1 MAFIGR
7 TKDVKVRQQ
16 RVIGNG
22 LDKIFTLDFIP
33 ASDNQLSI
41 YINGV
46 FLSDY
51 DYIFKH
57 PDKII
62 FTDIPANGTE
72 ILIVCLKSSD
82 KQSTR
87 NTFYYADGVSRIYD
101 IGFIPPEDGSIL
113 VSINGDLQNDEKYI
127 VEGHKCIFMH
137 TPSIN
142 SEIEFRG
149 VYDVIDPS
157 GNVQASN
164 NLNIQ
169 RTRVKADGYQNIF
182 PMHQKPAAE
191 HNLIVTEGRNIKNDR
206 QYALVNEYKYVQEN
220 VPGQYEEMEFRGL
233 VGSTYTNLN
242 RRCMIGEDRDGI
254 PTGLSVQSAGSSG
267 YTTATN
273 LEARGGSGEGLRVDI
288 TASGGVVTGVSVNTD
303 LAGGDFAYN
312 YNTSEDLTII
322 QAGSSNNATCRITS
336 VRNSDG
342 QRYWDINNHIWDFQ
356 DDTFRKET
364 TYALPDDEGK
374 ILVSVDGIIQ
384 PPHEYT
390 ILSADFN
397 EGSGASNQVVDLGS
411 YAGHNNNPAKVEIR
425 DISRL
430 IGNDDSVILADA
442 DISRI
447 TWESTSDGQTTFQYG
462 VTGSVVFEN
471 AGVAGAWTNTAF
483 MGWGKDRV
491 MVLVN
496 GIIQDKDSYTLTGD
510 TLTLGGGSGTD
521 SPQSGEG
528 DVFVDLIFFDACPA
542 QHAMQY
548 VQTGN
553 AATGDGN
560 RQTFRLYDD
569 SNNEVGNE
577 LHPDSD
583 STVIVHVDGV
593 YQHDNSYMI
602 VGNKLSF
609 FDEIPAH
616 GANINVHVLKCTT
629 VTPTNRRRWQDVGD
643 GTTTQFTLPF
653 QSTTAPYDDD
663 GVMVFIDGEVIQ
675 EKDYSLNG
683 YTLTFSTAPAFQ
695 AFIEVMGIFDIT
707 DYDGTSLETNLET
720 RKKTIVCDG
729 TQQIFDL
736 SDFVFEKHTFGNI
749 QDTYN
754 EQKLLVYRNGEI
766 LDHTK
771 YMIIGS
777 KLYLTAIPTQGT
789 YLEIV
794 RFI

>member
-1 MAFIGR
+1 MSFIGR
-7 TKDVKVRQQ
+7 TKDVKIRQQ

-22 LDKIFTLDFIP
+22 LDKIFTLDFLP

-51 DYIFKH
+51 DYMFKH
-57 PDKII
+57 PNKII
-62 FTDIPANGTE
+62 FTDVPADGTE
-72 ILIVCLKSSD
+72 ILIVCLKAADS
-82 KQSTR
+82 QSTR
-87 NTFYYADGVSRIYD
+87 TTFYYADGVSRIYD
-101 IGFIPPEDGSIL
+101 IGFAPPSEQGLL

-127 VEGHKCIFMH
+127 IEGHKCIFTF

-149 VYDVIDPS
+149 IYDVIDPS

-164 NLNIQ
+164 NLSIQ

-182 PMHQKPAAE
+182 PIHQKPAAE
-191 HNLIVTEGRNIKNDR
+191 HNLIVTEGNNIKNDR
-206 QYALVNEYKYVQEN
+206 QFALVNEYKYVQEN
-220 VPGQYEEMEFRGL
+220 VPGQYEDMEFRGL

-242 RRCMIGEDRDGI
+242 RRCMIGYDRDGI
-254 PTGLSVQSAGSSG
+254 PNGVSLQSGGSSG
-267 YTTATN
+267 YTTANN
-273 LEARGGSGEGLRVDI
+273 LEARGGSGEGLRVNI

-322 QAGSSNNATCRITS
+322 QSGSSNNAVVRITS
-336 VRNSDG
+336 VRNSNG
-342 QRYWDINNHIWDFQ
+342 QRYYDINNHRWDVQ
-356 DDTFRKET
+356 DDVFRKET
-364 TYALPDDEGK
+364 TYDLGTDENK

-411 YAGHNNNPAKVEIR
+411 YAGHYNNPAKVEIR
-425 DISRL
+425 DLRQI
-430 IGNDDSVILADA
+430 IGNDDSVIDA
-442 DISRI
+442 DTGIARAV
-447 TWESTSDGQTTFQYG
+447 WESTVESATTFNVTSGTLQTTSG
-462 VTGSVVFEN
+462 VSTVWASNYTDKSKFL
-471 AGVAGAWTNTAF
+471 
-483 MGWGKDRV
+483 
-491 MVLVN
+491 VLVN
-496 GIIQDKDSYTLTGD
+496 GIVQDPDTWSLTST
-510 TLTLGGGSGTD
+510 TLTLGGQAGTD
-521 SPQSGEG
+521 TPATGEA
-528 DVFVDLIFFDACPA
+528 DIFVDVLIFPSIDSTT
-542 QHAMQY
+542 QYAMQY
-548 VQTGN
+548 TQTGN
-553 AATGDGN
+553 PATGDGN
-560 RQTFRLYDD
+560 RQNFRLYDR
-569 SNNEVGNE
+569 NNNDLGNE

-583 STVIVHVDGV
+583 ASVIVFIDGV

-609 FDEIPAH
+609 FDEVPKY
-616 GANINVHVLKCTT
+616 GSEINVLVLKCTE
-629 VTPTNRRRWQDVGD
+629 VVPANRRRWQKTGD
-643 GTTTQFTLPF
+643 GSTFQYTLPF
-653 QSTTAPYDDD
+653 TSTTTPDDD
-663 GVMVFIDGEVIQ
+663 GVMVFVDGQVIQ

-683 YTLTFSTAPAFQ
+683 NVLTFSTAPAFQ
-695 AFIEVMGIFDIT
+695 SFIEVIGIFDVT

-736 SDFVFEKHTFGNI
+736 SDFVFEKHTFGTI

-754 EQKLLVYRNGEI
+754 EQKLVVYKNGEI
-766 LDHTK
+766 VDHTK
-771 YMIIGS
+771 YMIVGT
-777 KLYLTAIPTQGT
+777 KLYLTHIPTAGT